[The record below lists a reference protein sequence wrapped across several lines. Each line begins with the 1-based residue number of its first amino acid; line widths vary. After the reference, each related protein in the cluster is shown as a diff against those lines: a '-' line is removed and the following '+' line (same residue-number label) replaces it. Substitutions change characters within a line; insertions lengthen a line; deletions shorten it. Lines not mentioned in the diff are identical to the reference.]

1 MSDADV
7 HLPRYVEEHQK
18 ELRALVRNGD
28 PFIRTL
34 ALAILIRG
42 GGRADL
48 ELVEKEVQLAQKLD
62 EDTLT
67 EVLS

>member
-1 MSDADV
+1 MGDTV
-7 HLPRYVEEHQK
+7 HLPEYVDEHQE

-34 ALAILIRG
+34 ALAVLIRG
-42 GGRADL
+42 GGQADL
-48 ELVEKEVQLAQKLD
+48 ELVKKEIQLAQKLD

>member
-1 MSDADV
+1 MTDDV
-7 HLPRYVEEHQK
+7 HLPRYVEEHEE
-18 ELRALVRNGD
+18 ELRGLVRNGD

-34 ALAILIRG
+34 ALAVLIRG

-48 ELVEKEVQLAQKLD
+48 ELVEKEVQLAQQLD

>member
-1 MSDADV
+1 MGDTV
-7 HLPRYVEEHQK
+7 HLPEYVDEHQE

-34 ALAILIRG
+34 ALAVLIRG
-42 GGRADL
+42 GGQVDL
-48 ELVEKEVQLAQKLD
+48 ELVEKEIQLAQKLD